1 MVNDEMRK
9 WGAEQRSARGNS
21 SHKLQ
26 LVGLAVGIFL
36 LLGCLLLNIMLGAA
50 EVELGTVW
58 RALSAFDGSTNH
70 LIITTVRLPRAL
82 IALMVGAALAVA
94 GALMQGLTRN
104 ALADPGILGISAG
117 AALAV
122 VVTTFFF
129 GNVPTQV
136 YTWVA
141 FAGGAIAAISV
152 YLLGSVGR
160 SGITPLKLILAG
172 SVLSYLLSA
181 LTTGTLILSQRTL
194 DEVRFWLA
202 GSVAG
207 RDFNV
212 LSQVLPYLILGL
224 ILAFSMGKQI
234 TALTLGEEVAKG
246 LGLST
251 GWVKAIAAVVVVLL
265 AGSAVALAGPI
276 GFIGLVV
283 PHLVRF
289 WVGVDYR
296 WLLPHAAI
304 WGAIL
309 LSLADLAARLVI
321 KPQELPVGI
330 MTALVGAP
338 FFIYLARSQVKR

>member
-1 MVNDEMRK
+1 MRT
-9 WGAEQRSARGNS
+9 WGDEQRSSTNGKNQ
-21 SHKLQ
+21 SHQLQ
-26 LVGLAVGIFL
+26 LLGLVVGIFL
-36 LLGCLLLNIMLGAA
+36 LIGCLIVSVTLGAA
-50 EVELGTVW
+50 EVDPGTVW
-58 RALSAFDGSTNH
+58 QALTAFDGSTNH
-70 LIITTVRLPRAL
+70 LIITHVRLPRAL
-82 IALMVGAALAVA
+82 VALVVGAALAVA

-129 GNVPTQV
+129 GNVPIQV
-136 YTWVA
+136 HTWVA

-152 YLLGSVGR
+152 YLLGSLGR
-160 SGITPLKLILAG
+160 SGMTPLKLILAG
-172 SVLSYLLSA
+172 VVLSYLLFA
-181 LTTGTLILSQRTL
+181 LMTGTLILSQRTL
-194 DEVRFWLA
+194 EEVRFWLA

-207 RDFNV
+207 RDLNV
-212 LSQVLPYLILGL
+212 LLQVLPYLLIGL
-224 ILAFSMGKQI
+224 ILAFGMGKQI
-234 TALTLGEEVAKG
+234 TALTLGEDVAKG
-246 LGLST
+246 LGLRT
-251 GWVKAIAAVVVVLL
+251 GWIKAIAAVVVVLL

-283 PHLVRF
+283 PHIVRF

-296 WLLPHAAI
+296 WLLPHAAV